1 MSPTRWGRNVLPA
14 GAARL
19 DWAMRSH
26 SFHLIV
32 ALLLASAEA
41 ADGRRSK
48 AGGKLAEQQQLQQ
61 QQGKA
66 PQQPKHAG
74 NATVALRAPSCAG
87 KCPRRESVA
96 TQHMHLEQYAAMV
109 DQVGPV
115 KAALALLLLLVLLV
129 MAMRTLLSA
138 ELLVTLFYIVLYF
151 IASPFAI
158 MVNKIL
164 MKDYGFGY
172 PVMVS
177 ALGQTT
183 TAVCSSAVVRCFG
196 LSIENGRRVGCRSLL
211 LLGGASA
218 FALVLGQYPYLYLT
232 VAFIQM
238 LKAFSPTRRSG

>member
-1 MSPTRWGRNVLPA
+1 
-14 GAARL
+14 
-19 DWAMRSH
+19 MRSH
-26 SFHLIV
+26 SFRLLV

-41 ADGRRSK
+41 ADGRRSR
-48 AGGKLAEQQQLQQ
+48 AGGKLVEQQQQQQQ

-96 TQHMHLEQYAAMV
+96 TQHMHLELYAAMV

-115 KAALALLLLLVLLV
+115 KAALALLLLVLLV

-211 LLGGASA
+211 MLGGASA

-238 LKAFSPTRRSG
+238 LKAFSPTRRSV